1 MDRTSQFEI
10 QLSNRTGAVF
20 SGRPFFEQK
29 GSFMAKKIIRLPR
42 TKEQKQA
49 NRERNERANR
59 TILSRTLIL
68 MVLCGVIAFVPL
80 IGTLYNLMITQHD
93 YYNEKAIKNQT
104 RSTNLTAARG
114 VIYDANMNVLASS
127 STVET
132 VFIDPNEIAEQMK
145 KPENSNLLD
154 QIARGL
160 GEILDVEPS
169 FVYEQAAD
177 KQYRYK
183 VISRKISEELADEV
197 RAFVS
202 ENKITGVYLETDLKR
217 YYPNSS
223 LAAQALGFVSS
234 DNNGSEGLEA
244 YYNEELSGT
253 AGKVVTSKGNYG
265 SEMPYTYEKYYD
277 ASDGC
282 SLVTTIDAT
291 VQAYVE
297 KNLQNAIDKYDI
309 KNGAF
314 CIVMDVNTGEIKAM
328 ATLGSYDPNNYLEIY
343 DDAAA
348 ALLENERDAALSLPE
363 ASDAYKAA
371 IEQYKQDV
379 ASARMAQ
386 WRNRCVSD
394 GYEPGS
400 TFKLI
405 TLASAIDSGAV
416 TLNDSFYCGGQE
428 KFAGRE
434 QILNCWKSA
443 GHGAQSTAQALGNS
457 CNIAFGHIGLRMGGD
472 IFYDYLKAF
481 GIMEKT
487 GVDLPGEASGLF
499 YERKYLNN
507 PAQYGTS
514 YLITS
519 SFGQSFRITPMQL
532 VRSVAAIVNGGYVL
546 EPYIVSEVLDD
557 DGNMVERNEKT
568 VLRQVISQQTS
579 ETMRSLMEQVV
590 TEGTAS
596 AAKTPG
602 YRVGGKTGT
611 SEKLDEYDED
621 GNQVKDK
628 IVSFIGVA
636 PIDDPKYVVLVA
648 LDTPAYSQDSEKY
661 TLHGMYISG
670 GLMAA
675 PTVRDIFLDILPYLG
690 VEPDYD
696 SEDIRGINFTV
707 PDVISMDESEAAA
720 LLAEKTI
727 TYRIVGTGSTVTDQ
741 LPAPGSQVPGN
752 SQIILY
758 MGAEKQQTVVEVPD
772 FIGCSVADVN
782 YLAANAGLY
791 VQAKGTDRTDV
802 YVLAAYQDIEPGTE
816 VDRGTTITVE
826 FSSTGASD

>member
-1 MDRTSQFEI
+1 
-10 QLSNRTGAVF
+10 
-20 SGRPFFEQK
+20 
-29 GSFMAKKIIRLPR
+29 MARKIIRLPR

-49 NRERNERANR
+49 NREQNQRANR
-59 TILSRTLIL
+59 TILRRTLVL
-68 MVLCGVIAFVPL
+68 MVLCGIVAFVPL
-80 IGTLYNLMITQHD
+80 IGTLYHLMITEHD

-104 RSTNLTAARG
+104 RSTNLTATRG

-145 KPENSNLLD
+145 QPENSNLLD

-183 VISRKISEELADEV
+183 VIKRKISEELADEV
-197 RAFVS
+197 RAFIS
-202 ENKITGVYLETDLKR
+202 ENSIIGVYLETDLKR

-265 SEMPYTYEKYYD
+265 SEMLYTYEKYYD
-277 ASDGC
+277 ASDGS
-282 SLVTTIDAT
+282 SLITTIDST

-343 DDAAA
+343 DDTTAL
-348 ALLENERDAALSLPE
+348 LLENERAAALALPE
-363 ASDAYKAA
+363 ASAAYEAA
-371 IEQYKQDV
+371 IETYKQDV
-379 ASARMAQ
+379 AAARMAQ

-405 TLASAIDSGAV
+405 TLASALDSGAV

-428 KFAGRE
+428 KFTGRE

-443 GHGAQSTAQALGNS
+443 GHGAQTTAQALGNS

-472 IFYDYLKAF
+472 TFYDYLKSF

-499 YERKYLNN
+499 YERKYLND
-507 PAQYGTS
+507 PANYGTS

-532 VRSVAAIVNGGYVL
+532 VRAVAAIVNGGYVL
-546 EPYIVSEVLDD
+546 EPYIVSEVVDA
-557 DGNMVERNEKT
+557 DGNTVEKNEKT

-579 ETMRSLMEQVV
+579 ETMRTLMEQVV

-596 AAKTPG
+596 AARTPG
-602 YRVGGKTGT
+602 YHVGGKTGT
-611 SEKLDEYDED
+611 SEKLDEYDEN
-621 GNQVKDK
+621 GQQVKDK
-628 IVSFIGVA
+628 IVSFVGVA

-648 LDTPAYSQDSEKY
+648 LDTPAYSENSEKY
-661 TLHGMYISG
+661 TVHGMYISG

-690 VEPDYD
+690 VEPDYG
-696 SEDIRGINFTV
+696 SEDIRGVNFTV
-707 PDVISMDESEAAA
+707 PDVIGMDETEAGE

-727 TYRIVGTGSTVTDQ
+727 TYRVVGTGSVVTDQ
-741 LPAPGSQVPGN
+741 LPVAGSQVPGN

-758 MGAEKQQTVVEVPD
+758 MGAEKQATRVEVPD

-782 YLAANAGLY
+782 YLASNAGLY

-802 YVLAAYQDIEPGTE
+802 YVLAAYQDIDPGTE

>member
-1 MDRTSQFEI
+1 
-10 QLSNRTGAVF
+10 
-20 SGRPFFEQK
+20 
-29 GSFMAKKIIRLPR
+29 MARKIIRLPR

-49 NRERNERANR
+49 NREQNQRANR
-59 TILSRTLIL
+59 TILRRTLVL
-68 MVLCGVIAFVPL
+68 MVLCGIIAFVPL
-80 IGTLYNLMITQHD
+80 IGTLYHLMITEHD

-104 RSTNLTAARG
+104 RSTNLTATRG

-145 KPENSNLLD
+145 QPENSNLLD

-183 VISRKISEELADEV
+183 VIKRKISEELADEV
-197 RAFVS
+197 RAFIS
-202 ENKITGVYLETDLKR
+202 ENSITGVYLETDLKR

-265 SEMPYTYEKYYD
+265 SEMLYTYEKYYD
-277 ASDGC
+277 ASDGS
-282 SLVTTIDAT
+282 SLITTIDST

-343 DDAAA
+343 DDTTAL
-348 ALLENERDAALSLPE
+348 LLENERAAALALPE
-363 ASDAYKAA
+363 ASAAYEAA
-371 IEQYKQDV
+371 IETYKQDV
-379 ASARMAQ
+379 AAARMAQ

-405 TLASAIDSGAV
+405 TLASALDSGAV

-428 KFAGRE
+428 KFTGRE

-443 GHGAQSTAQALGNS
+443 GHGAQTTAQALGNS

-472 IFYDYLKAF
+472 TFYDYLKSF

-499 YERKYLNN
+499 YERKYLND
-507 PAQYGTS
+507 PANYGTS

-532 VRSVAAIVNGGYVL
+532 VRAVAAIVNGGYVL
-546 EPYIVSEVLDD
+546 EPYIVSEVVDA
-557 DGNMVERNEKT
+557 DGNTVEKNEKT

-579 ETMRSLMEQVV
+579 ETMRTLMEQVV

-596 AAKTPG
+596 AARTPG
-602 YRVGGKTGT
+602 YHVGGKTGT
-611 SEKLDEYDED
+611 SEKLDEYDEN
-621 GNQVKDK
+621 GQQVKDK
-628 IVSFIGVA
+628 IVSFVGVA

-648 LDTPAYSQDSEKY
+648 LDTPAYSENSEKY
-661 TLHGMYISG
+661 TVHGMYISG

-690 VEPDYD
+690 VEPDYG
-696 SEDIRGINFTV
+696 SEDIRGVNFTV
-707 PDVISMDESEAAA
+707 PDVIGMDETEAGE

-727 TYRIVGTGSTVTDQ
+727 TYRVVGTGSVVTDQ
-741 LPAPGSQVPGN
+741 LPVAGSQVPGN

-758 MGAEKQQTVVEVPD
+758 MGAEKQATRVEVPD

-782 YLAANAGLY
+782 YLASNAGLY

-802 YVLAAYQDIEPGTE
+802 YVLAAYQDIDPGTE

>member
-1 MDRTSQFEI
+1 
-10 QLSNRTGAVF
+10 
-20 SGRPFFEQK
+20 
-29 GSFMAKKIIRLPR
+29 MAKKIIRLSR

-59 TILSRTLIL
+59 TILGRTLIL
-68 MVLCGVIAFVPL
+68 MILCGVIAFVPL
-80 IGTLYNLMITQHD
+80 IGTLYHLMITEHD

-197 RAFVS
+197 RAFIS

-265 SEMPYTYEKYYD
+265 SEMLYTYEKYYD

-363 ASDAYKAA
+363 TSDAYKAA
-371 IEQYKQDV
+371 IDQYKNDV
-379 ASARMAQ
+379 AAARMAQ

-405 TLASAIDSGAV
+405 TLASALDSGAV

-428 KFAGRE
+428 KFSGRE

-472 IFYDYLKAF
+472 MFYDYLKSF

-519 SFGQSFRITPMQL
+519 SFGQSFRITPVQL
-532 VRSVAAIVNGGYVL
+532 IRSVAAIVNGGYVL
-546 EPYIVSEVLDD
+546 EP
-557 DGNMVERNEKT
+557 
-568 VLRQVISQQTS
+568 
-579 ETMRSLMEQVV
+579 
-590 TEGTAS
+590 
-596 AAKTPG
+596 
-602 YRVGGKTGT
+602 
-611 SEKLDEYDED
+611 
-621 GNQVKDK
+621 
-628 IVSFIGVA
+628 
-636 PIDDPKYVVLVA
+636 
-648 LDTPAYSQDSEKY
+648 
-661 TLHGMYISG
+661 
-670 GLMAA
+670 
-675 PTVRDIFLDILPYLG
+675 
-690 VEPDYD
+690 
-696 SEDIRGINFTV
+696 
-707 PDVISMDESEAAA
+707 
-720 LLAEKTI
+720 
-727 TYRIVGTGSTVTDQ
+727 
-741 LPAPGSQVPGN
+741 
-752 SQIILY
+752 
-758 MGAEKQQTVVEVPD
+758 
-772 FIGCSVADVN
+772 
-782 YLAANAGLY
+782 
-791 VQAKGTDRTDV
+791 
-802 YVLAAYQDIEPGTE
+802 
-816 VDRGTTITVE
+816 
-826 FSSTGASD
+826 

>member
-1 MDRTSQFEI
+1 
-10 QLSNRTGAVF
+10 
-20 SGRPFFEQK
+20 
-29 GSFMAKKIIRLPR
+29 MARKIIRLPR

-49 NRERNERANR
+49 NREQNQRANR
-59 TILSRTLIL
+59 TILRRTLVL
-68 MVLCGVIAFVPL
+68 MVLCGIVAFVPL
-80 IGTLYNLMITQHD
+80 IGTLYHLMITEHD

-104 RSTNLTAARG
+104 RSTNLTATRG

-145 KPENSNLLD
+145 QPENSNLLD

-183 VISRKISEELADEV
+183 VIKRKISEELADEV
-197 RAFVS
+197 RAFIS
-202 ENKITGVYLETDLKR
+202 ENSITGVYLETDLKR

-265 SEMPYTYEKYYD
+265 SEMLYTYEKYYD
-277 ASDGC
+277 ASDGS
-282 SLVTTIDAT
+282 SLITTIDST

-314 CIVMDVNTGEIKAM
+314 CIVMGVNTGEIKAM

-343 DDAAA
+343 DDTTAL
-348 ALLENERDAALSLPE
+348 LLENERAAALALPE
-363 ASDAYKAA
+363 ASAAYEAA
-371 IEQYKQDV
+371 IETYKQDV
-379 ASARMAQ
+379 AAARMAQ

-405 TLASAIDSGAV
+405 TLASALDSGAV

-428 KFAGRE
+428 KFTGRE

-472 IFYDYLKAF
+472 TFYDYLKSF
-481 GIMEKT
+481 GVMEKT

-499 YERKYLNN
+499 YERKYLND
-507 PAQYGTS
+507 PANYGTS

-532 VRSVAAIVNGGYVL
+532 VRAVAAIVNGGYVL
-546 EPYIVSEVLDD
+546 EPYIVSEVVDA
-557 DGNMVERNEKT
+557 DGNTVEKNEKT

-579 ETMRSLMEQVV
+579 ETMCTLMEQVV

-596 AAKTPG
+596 AARTPG

-611 SEKLDEYDED
+611 SEKLDEYDEN
-621 GNQVKDK
+621 GQQVKDK
-628 IVSFIGVA
+628 IVSFVGVA

-648 LDTPAYSQDSEKY
+648 LDTPAYSENSEKY
-661 TLHGMYISG
+661 TVHGMYISG

-690 VEPDYD
+690 VEPDYG
-696 SEDIRGINFTV
+696 SEDIRGVNFTV
-707 PDVISMDESEAAA
+707 PDVIGMDETEAGE

-727 TYRIVGTGSTVTDQ
+727 TYRVVGSGSVVTDQ
-741 LPAPGSQVPGN
+741 LPVAGSQVPGN

-758 MGAEKQQTVVEVPD
+758 MGAEKQATRVEVPD

-782 YLAANAGLY
+782 YLASNAGLY

-802 YVLAAYQDIEPGTE
+802 YVLAAYQDIDPGTE

>member
-1 MDRTSQFEI
+1 
-10 QLSNRTGAVF
+10 
-20 SGRPFFEQK
+20 
-29 GSFMAKKIIRLPR
+29 MARKIIRLPR

-49 NRERNERANR
+49 NREQNQRANR
-59 TILSRTLIL
+59 TILRRTLVL
-68 MVLCGVIAFVPL
+68 MVLCGIVAFVPL
-80 IGTLYNLMITQHD
+80 IGTLYHLMITEHD

-104 RSTNLTAARG
+104 RSTNLTATRG

-132 VFIDPNEIAEQMK
+132 VFIDPNEIAEQMRQ
-145 KPENSNLLD
+145 PENSNLLD

-183 VISRKISEELADEV
+183 VIKRKISEELADEV
-197 RAFVS
+197 RAFIS
-202 ENKITGVYLETDLKR
+202 ENSITGVYLETDLKR

-265 SEMPYTYEKYYD
+265 SEMLYTYEKYYD
-277 ASDGC
+277 ASDGS
-282 SLVTTIDAT
+282 SLITTIDST

-343 DDAAA
+343 DDTTAL
-348 ALLENERDAALSLPE
+348 LLENERAAALALPE
-363 ASDAYKAA
+363 ASAAYEAA
-371 IEQYKQDV
+371 IETYKQDV
-379 ASARMAQ
+379 AAARMAQ

-405 TLASAIDSGAV
+405 TLASALDSGAV

-428 KFAGRE
+428 KFTGRE

-443 GHGAQSTAQALGNS
+443 GHGAQTTAQALGNS

-472 IFYDYLKAF
+472 TFYDYLKSF
-481 GIMEKT
+481 GVMEKT

-499 YERKYLNN
+499 YERKYLND
-507 PAQYGTS
+507 PANYGTS

-532 VRSVAAIVNGGYVL
+532 VRAVAAIVNGGYVL
-546 EPYIVSEVLDD
+546 EPYIVSEVVDA
-557 DGNMVERNEKT
+557 DGNTVEKNEKT

-579 ETMRSLMEQVV
+579 ETMRTLMEQVV

-596 AAKTPG
+596 AARTPG

-611 SEKLDEYDED
+611 SEKLDEYDEN
-621 GNQVKDK
+621 GQQVKDK
-628 IVSFIGVA
+628 IVSFVGVA

-648 LDTPAYSQDSEKY
+648 LDTPAYSENSEKY
-661 TLHGMYISG
+661 TVHGMYISG

-690 VEPDYD
+690 VEPDYG
-696 SEDIRGINFTV
+696 SEDIRGVNFTV
-707 PDVISMDESEAAA
+707 PDVIGMDEAEAGT

-727 TYRIVGTGSTVTDQ
+727 TYRVVGSGSVVTDQ
-741 LPAPGSQVPGN
+741 LPVAGSQVPGN

-758 MGAEKQQTVVEVPD
+758 MGAEKQATRVEVPD

-782 YLAANAGLY
+782 YLASNAGLY

-802 YVLAAYQDIEPGTE
+802 YVLAAYQDIDPGTE

>member
-1 MDRTSQFEI
+1 
-10 QLSNRTGAVF
+10 
-20 SGRPFFEQK
+20 
-29 GSFMAKKIIRLPR
+29 MARKIIRLPR

-49 NRERNERANR
+49 NREQNQRANR
-59 TILSRTLIL
+59 TILRRTLVL
-68 MVLCGVIAFVPL
+68 MVLCGIVAFVPL
-80 IGTLYNLMITQHD
+80 IGTLYHLMITEHD

-104 RSTNLTAARG
+104 RSTNLTATRG

-145 KPENSNLLD
+145 QPENSNLLD

-183 VISRKISEELADEV
+183 VIKRKISEELADEV
-197 RAFVS
+197 RAFIS
-202 ENKITGVYLETDLKR
+202 ENSITGVYLETDLKR

-265 SEMPYTYEKYYD
+265 SEMLYTYEKYYD
-277 ASDGC
+277 ASDGS
-282 SLVTTIDAT
+282 SLITTIDST

-309 KNGAF
+309 NNGAF

-343 DDAAA
+343 DDTTAL
-348 ALLENERDAALSLPE
+348 LLENERAAALALPE
-363 ASDAYKAA
+363 ASAAYEAA
-371 IEQYKQDV
+371 IETYKQDV
-379 ASARMAQ
+379 AAARMAQ

-405 TLASAIDSGAV
+405 TLASALDSGAV

-428 KFAGRE
+428 KFTGRE

-443 GHGAQSTAQALGNS
+443 GHGAQTTAQALGNS

-472 IFYDYLKAF
+472 TFYDYLKSF
-481 GIMEKT
+481 GVMEKT

-499 YERKYLNN
+499 YERKYLND
-507 PAQYGTS
+507 PANYGTS

-532 VRSVAAIVNGGYVL
+532 VRAVAAIVNGGYVL
-546 EPYIVSEVLDD
+546 EPYIVSEVVDA
-557 DGNMVERNEKT
+557 DGNTVEKNEKT

-579 ETMRSLMEQVV
+579 ETMRTLMEQVV

-596 AAKTPG
+596 AAQTPG

-611 SEKLDEYDED
+611 SEKLDEYDEN
-621 GNQVKDK
+621 GQQVKDK
-628 IVSFIGVA
+628 IVSFVGVA

-648 LDTPAYSQDSEKY
+648 LDTPAYSENSEKY
-661 TLHGMYISG
+661 TVHGMYISG

-690 VEPDYD
+690 VEPDYG
-696 SEDIRGINFTV
+696 SEDIRGVNFTV
-707 PDVISMDESEAAA
+707 PDVIGMDETEAGE

-727 TYRIVGTGSTVTDQ
+727 TYRVVGTGSVVTDQ
-741 LPAPGSQVPGN
+741 LPVAGSQVPGN

-758 MGAEKQQTVVEVPD
+758 MGAEKQATRVEVPD

-782 YLAANAGLY
+782 YLASNAGLY

-802 YVLAAYQDIEPGTE
+802 YVLAAYQDIDPGTE

>member
-1 MDRTSQFEI
+1 
-10 QLSNRTGAVF
+10 
-20 SGRPFFEQK
+20 
-29 GSFMAKKIIRLPR
+29 MARKIIRLPR

-49 NRERNERANR
+49 NREQNQRANR
-59 TILSRTLIL
+59 TILRRTLVL

-80 IGTLYNLMITQHD
+80 IGTLYHLMITEHD

-104 RSTNLTAARG
+104 RSTNLTATRG

-145 KPENSNLLD
+145 QPENSNLLD

-183 VISRKISEELADEV
+183 VIKRKISEELADEV
-197 RAFVS
+197 RAFIS
-202 ENKITGVYLETDLKR
+202 ENSITGVYLETDLKR

-265 SEMPYTYEKYYD
+265 SEMLYTYEKYYD
-277 ASDGC
+277 ASDGS
-282 SLVTTIDAT
+282 SLITTIDST

-343 DDAAA
+343 DDTTAL
-348 ALLENERDAALSLPE
+348 LLENERAAALVLPE
-363 ASDAYKAA
+363 ASAAYEAA
-371 IEQYKQDV
+371 IETYKQDV
-379 ASARMAQ
+379 AAARMAQ

-405 TLASAIDSGAV
+405 TLASALDSGAV

-428 KFAGRE
+428 KFTGRE

-443 GHGAQSTAQALGNS
+443 GHGAQTTAQALGNS

-472 IFYDYLKAF
+472 TFYDYLKSF
-481 GIMEKT
+481 GVMEKT

-499 YERKYLNN
+499 YERKYLND
-507 PAQYGTS
+507 PANYGTS

-532 VRSVAAIVNGGYVL
+532 VRAVAAIVNGGYVL
-546 EPYIVSEVLDD
+546 EPYIVSEVVDA
-557 DGNMVERNEKT
+557 DGNTVEKNEKT
-568 VLRQVISQQTS
+568 ILRQVISQQTS
-579 ETMRSLMEQVV
+579 ETMRTLMEQVV

-596 AAKTPG
+596 AARTPG

-611 SEKLDEYDED
+611 SEKLDEYDEN
-621 GNQVKDK
+621 GQQVKDK
-628 IVSFIGVA
+628 IVSFVGVA

-648 LDTPAYSQDSEKY
+648 LDTPAYSENSEKY
-661 TLHGMYISG
+661 TVHGMYISG

-690 VEPDYD
+690 VEPDYG
-696 SEDIRGINFTV
+696 SEDIRGVNFTV
-707 PDVISMDESEAAA
+707 PDVIGMDETEAGE

-727 TYRIVGTGSTVTDQ
+727 TYRVVGTGSVVTDQ
-741 LPAPGSQVPGN
+741 LPVAGSQVPGN

-758 MGAEKQQTVVEVPD
+758 MGAEKQATRVEVPD

-782 YLAANAGLY
+782 YLASNAGLY

-802 YVLAAYQDIEPGTE
+802 YVLAAYQDIDPGTE

>member
-1 MDRTSQFEI
+1 
-10 QLSNRTGAVF
+10 
-20 SGRPFFEQK
+20 
-29 GSFMAKKIIRLPR
+29 MARKIIRLPR

-49 NRERNERANR
+49 NREQNQRANR
-59 TILSRTLIL
+59 TILRRTLVL
-68 MVLCGVIAFVPL
+68 MVLCGIVAFVPL
-80 IGTLYNLMITQHD
+80 IGTLYHLMITEHD

-104 RSTNLTAARG
+104 RSTNLTATRG

-145 KPENSNLLD
+145 QPENSNLLD

-160 GEILDVEPS
+160 SEILDVEPS

-183 VISRKISEELADEV
+183 VIKRKISEELADEV
-197 RAFVS
+197 RAFIS
-202 ENKITGVYLETDLKR
+202 ENSITGVYLETDLKR

-265 SEMPYTYEKYYD
+265 SEMLYTYEKYYD
-277 ASDGC
+277 ASDGS
-282 SLVTTIDAT
+282 SLITTIDST

-343 DDAAA
+343 DDTTAL
-348 ALLENERDAALSLPE
+348 LLENERAAALALPE
-363 ASDAYKAA
+363 ASAAYEAA
-371 IEQYKQDV
+371 IETYKQDV
-379 ASARMAQ
+379 AAARMAQ

-405 TLASAIDSGAV
+405 TLASALDSGAV

-428 KFAGRE
+428 KFTGRE

-443 GHGAQSTAQALGNS
+443 GHGAQTTAQALGNS

-472 IFYDYLKAF
+472 TFYDYLKSF
-481 GIMEKT
+481 GVMEKT

-499 YERKYLNN
+499 YERKYLND
-507 PAQYGTS
+507 PANYGTS

-532 VRSVAAIVNGGYVL
+532 VRAVAAIVNGGYVL
-546 EPYIVSEVLDD
+546 EPYIVSEVVDA
-557 DGNMVERNEKT
+557 DGNTVEKNEKT

-579 ETMRSLMEQVV
+579 ETMRTLMEQVV

-596 AAKTPG
+596 AARTPG

-611 SEKLDEYDED
+611 SEKLDEYDEN
-621 GNQVKDK
+621 GQQVKDK
-628 IVSFIGVA
+628 IVSFVGVA

-648 LDTPAYSQDSEKY
+648 LDTPAYSENSEKY
-661 TLHGMYISG
+661 TVHGMYISG

-690 VEPDYD
+690 VEPDYG
-696 SEDIRGINFTV
+696 SEDIRGVNFTV
-707 PDVISMDESEAAA
+707 PDVIGMDETEAGE

-727 TYRIVGTGSTVTDQ
+727 TYRVVGSGSVVTDQ
-741 LPAPGSQVPGN
+741 LPVAGSQVPGN

-758 MGAEKQQTVVEVPD
+758 MGAEKQATRVEVPD

-782 YLAANAGLY
+782 YLASNAGLY

-802 YVLAAYQDIEPGTE
+802 YVLAAYQDIDPGTE

>member
-1 MDRTSQFEI
+1 
-10 QLSNRTGAVF
+10 
-20 SGRPFFEQK
+20 
-29 GSFMAKKIIRLPR
+29 MARKIIRLPR

-49 NRERNERANR
+49 NREQNQRANR
-59 TILSRTLIL
+59 TILRRTLVL

-80 IGTLYNLMITQHD
+80 IGTLYHLMITEHD

-104 RSTNLTAARG
+104 RSTNLTATRG

-145 KPENSNLLD
+145 QPENSNLLD

-183 VISRKISEELADEV
+183 VIKRKISEELADEV
-197 RAFVS
+197 RAFIS
-202 ENKITGVYLETDLKR
+202 ENSITGVYLETDLKR

-265 SEMPYTYEKYYD
+265 SEMLYTYEKYYD
-277 ASDGC
+277 ASDGS
-282 SLVTTIDAT
+282 SLITTIDST

-343 DDAAA
+343 DDTTAL
-348 ALLENERDAALSLPE
+348 LLENERAAALALPE
-363 ASDAYKAA
+363 ASAAYEAA
-371 IEQYKQDV
+371 IETYKQDV
-379 ASARMAQ
+379 AAARMAQ

-405 TLASAIDSGAV
+405 TLASALDSGAV

-428 KFAGRE
+428 KFTGRE

-443 GHGAQSTAQALGNS
+443 GHGAQTTAQALGNS

-472 IFYDYLKAF
+472 TFYDYLKSF
-481 GIMEKT
+481 GVMEKT

-499 YERKYLNN
+499 YERKYLND
-507 PAQYGTS
+507 PANYGTS

-532 VRSVAAIVNGGYVL
+532 VRAVAAIVNGGYVL
-546 EPYIVSEVLDD
+546 EPYIVSEVVDA
-557 DGNMVERNEKT
+557 DGNTVEKNEKT

-579 ETMRSLMEQVV
+579 ETMRTLMEQVV

-596 AAKTPG
+596 AARTPG

-611 SEKLDEYDED
+611 SEKLDEYDEN
-621 GNQVKDK
+621 GQQVKDK
-628 IVSFIGVA
+628 IVSFVGVA

-648 LDTPAYSQDSEKY
+648 LDTPAYSENSEKY
-661 TLHGMYISG
+661 TVHGMYISG

-690 VEPDYD
+690 VEPDYG
-696 SEDIRGINFTV
+696 SEDIRGVNFTV
-707 PDVISMDESEAAA
+707 PDVIGMDETEAGE

-727 TYRIVGTGSTVTDQ
+727 TYRVVGSGSVVTDQ
-741 LPAPGSQVPGN
+741 LPVAGSQVPGN

-758 MGAEKQQTVVEVPD
+758 MGAEKQATRVEVPD

-782 YLAANAGLY
+782 YLASNAGLY

-802 YVLAAYQDIEPGTE
+802 YVLAAYQDIDPGTE

>member
-1 MDRTSQFEI
+1 
-10 QLSNRTGAVF
+10 
-20 SGRPFFEQK
+20 
-29 GSFMAKKIIRLPR
+29 MARKIIRLPR

-49 NRERNERANR
+49 NREQNQRANR
-59 TILSRTLIL
+59 TILRRTLVL
-68 MVLCGVIAFVPL
+68 MVLCGIVAFVPL
-80 IGTLYNLMITQHD
+80 IGTLYHLMITEHD

-104 RSTNLTAARG
+104 RSTNLTATRG

-145 KPENSNLLD
+145 QPENSNLLD

-183 VISRKISEELADEV
+183 VIKRKISEELADEV
-197 RAFVS
+197 RAVIS
-202 ENKITGVYLETDLKR
+202 ENSITGVYLETDLKR

-265 SEMPYTYEKYYD
+265 SEMLYTYEKYYD
-277 ASDGC
+277 ASDGS
-282 SLVTTIDAT
+282 SLITTIDST

-343 DDAAA
+343 DDTTAL
-348 ALLENERDAALSLPE
+348 LLENERAAALALPE
-363 ASDAYKAA
+363 ASAAYEAA
-371 IEQYKQDV
+371 IETYKQDV
-379 ASARMAQ
+379 AAARMAQ

-405 TLASAIDSGAV
+405 TLASALDSGTV

-428 KFAGRE
+428 KFTGRE

-443 GHGAQSTAQALGNS
+443 GHGAQTTAQALGNS

-472 IFYDYLKAF
+472 TFYDYLKSF
-481 GIMEKT
+481 GVMEKT

-499 YERKYLNN
+499 YERKYLND
-507 PAQYGTS
+507 PANYGTS

-532 VRSVAAIVNGGYVL
+532 VRAVAAIVNGGYVL
-546 EPYIVSEVLDD
+546 EPYIVSEVVDA
-557 DGNMVERNEKT
+557 DGNTVEKNEKT

-579 ETMRSLMEQVV
+579 ETMRTLMEQVV

-596 AAKTPG
+596 AARTPG

-611 SEKLDEYDED
+611 SEKLDEYDEN
-621 GNQVKDK
+621 GQQVKDK
-628 IVSFIGVA
+628 IVSFVGVA

-648 LDTPAYSQDSEKY
+648 LDTPAYSENSEKY
-661 TLHGMYISG
+661 TVHGMYISG

-690 VEPDYD
+690 VEPDYG
-696 SEDIRGINFTV
+696 SEDIRGVNFTV
-707 PDVISMDESEAAA
+707 PDVIGMDESEAAA

-727 TYRIVGTGSTVTDQ
+727 TYRVVGSGSVVTDQ
-741 LPAPGSQVPGN
+741 LPVAGSQVPGN

-758 MGAEKQQTVVEVPD
+758 MGAEKQATRVEVPD

-782 YLAANAGLY
+782 YLASNAGLY

-802 YVLAAYQDIEPGTE
+802 YVLAAYQDIDPGTE

>member
-1 MDRTSQFEI
+1 
-10 QLSNRTGAVF
+10 
-20 SGRPFFEQK
+20 
-29 GSFMAKKIIRLPR
+29 MARKIIRLPR

-49 NRERNERANR
+49 NREQNQRANR
-59 TILSRTLIL
+59 TILRRTLVL
-68 MVLCGVIAFVPL
+68 MVLCGIVAFVPL
-80 IGTLYNLMITQHD
+80 IGTLYHLMITEHD

-104 RSTNLTAARG
+104 RSTNLTATRG

-145 KPENSNLLD
+145 QPENSNLLD

-183 VISRKISEELADEV
+183 VIQRKISEQLADEV
-197 RAFVS
+197 RAFIS
-202 ENKITGVYLETDLKR
+202 ENSITGVYLETDLKR

-265 SEMPYTYEKYYD
+265 SEMLYTYEKYYD
-277 ASDGC
+277 ASDGS
-282 SLVTTIDAT
+282 SLITTIDST

-343 DDAAA
+343 DDTTAL
-348 ALLENERDAALSLPE
+348 LLENERAAALALPE
-363 ASDAYKAA
+363 ASAAYEAA
-371 IEQYKQDV
+371 IETYKQDV
-379 ASARMAQ
+379 AAARMAQ

-405 TLASAIDSGAV
+405 TLASALDSGAV

-428 KFAGRE
+428 KFTGRE

-443 GHGAQSTAQALGNS
+443 GHGAQTTAQALGNS

-472 IFYDYLKAF
+472 TFYDYLKSF
-481 GIMEKT
+481 GVMEKT

-499 YERKYLNN
+499 YERKYLND
-507 PAQYGTS
+507 PANYGTS

-532 VRSVAAIVNGGYVL
+532 VRAVAAIVNGGYVL
-546 EPYIVSEVLDD
+546 EPYIVSEVVDA
-557 DGNMVERNEKT
+557 DGNTVEKNEKT

-579 ETMRSLMEQVV
+579 ETMRTLMEQVV

-596 AAKTPG
+596 AAQTPG

-611 SEKLDEYDED
+611 SEKLDEYDEN
-621 GNQVKDK
+621 GQQVKDK
-628 IVSFIGVA
+628 IVSFVGVA

-648 LDTPAYSQDSEKY
+648 LDTPAYSENSEKY
-661 TLHGMYISG
+661 TVHGMYISG

-690 VEPDYD
+690 VEPDYG
-696 SEDIRGINFTV
+696 SEDIRGVNFTV
-707 PDVISMDESEAAA
+707 PDVIGMDETEAGE

-727 TYRIVGTGSTVTDQ
+727 TYRVVGTGSVVTDQ
-741 LPAPGSQVPGN
+741 LPVAGSQVPGN

-758 MGAEKQQTVVEVPD
+758 MGAEKQATRVEVPD

-782 YLAANAGLY
+782 YLASNAGLY

-802 YVLAAYQDIEPGTE
+802 YVLAAYQDIDPGTE

>member
-1 MDRTSQFEI
+1 
-10 QLSNRTGAVF
+10 
-20 SGRPFFEQK
+20 
-29 GSFMAKKIIRLPR
+29 MARKIIRLPR

-49 NRERNERANR
+49 NREQNQRANR
-59 TILSRTLIL
+59 TILRRTLVL
-68 MVLCGVIAFVPL
+68 MVLCGIVAFVPL
-80 IGTLYNLMITQHD
+80 IGTLYHLMITEHD

-104 RSTNLTAARG
+104 RSTNLTATRG

-145 KPENSNLLD
+145 QPENSNLLD

-183 VISRKISEELADEV
+183 VIKRKISEELADEV
-197 RAFVS
+197 RAFIS
-202 ENKITGVYLETDLKR
+202 ENSITGVYLETDLKR

-265 SEMPYTYEKYYD
+265 SEMLYTYEKYYD
-277 ASDGC
+277 ASDGS
-282 SLVTTIDAT
+282 SLITTIDST

-343 DDAAA
+343 DDTTAL
-348 ALLENERDAALSLPE
+348 LLENERAAALALPE
-363 ASDAYKAA
+363 ASAAYEAA
-371 IEQYKQDV
+371 IETYKQDV
-379 ASARMAQ
+379 AAARMAQ

-405 TLASAIDSGAV
+405 TLASALDSGAV

-428 KFAGRE
+428 KFTGRE

-443 GHGAQSTAQALGNS
+443 GHGAQTTAQALGNS

-472 IFYDYLKAF
+472 TFYDYLKSF
-481 GIMEKT
+481 GVMEKT

-499 YERKYLNN
+499 YERKYLND
-507 PAQYGTS
+507 PANYGTS

-532 VRSVAAIVNGGYVL
+532 VRAVAAIVNGGYVL
-546 EPYIVSEVLDD
+546 EPYIVSEVVDA
-557 DGNMVERNEKT
+557 DGNTVEKNEKT
-568 VLRQVISQQTS
+568 VLRQAISQQTS
-579 ETMRSLMEQVV
+579 ETMRTLMEQVV

-596 AAKTPG
+596 AARTPG

-611 SEKLDEYDED
+611 SEKLDEYDEN
-621 GNQVKDK
+621 GQQVKDK
-628 IVSFIGVA
+628 IVSFVGVA

-648 LDTPAYSQDSEKY
+648 LDTPAYSENSEKY
-661 TLHGMYISG
+661 TVHGMYISG

-690 VEPDYD
+690 VEPDYG
-696 SEDIRGINFTV
+696 SEDIRGVNFTV
-707 PDVISMDESEAAA
+707 PDVIGMDETEAGE

-727 TYRIVGTGSTVTDQ
+727 TYRVVGSGSVVTDQ
-741 LPAPGSQVPGN
+741 LPVAGSQVPGN

-758 MGAEKQQTVVEVPD
+758 MGAEKQATRVEVPD

-782 YLAANAGLY
+782 YLASNAGLY

-802 YVLAAYQDIEPGTE
+802 YVLAAYQDIDPGTE

>member
-1 MDRTSQFEI
+1 
-10 QLSNRTGAVF
+10 
-20 SGRPFFEQK
+20 
-29 GSFMAKKIIRLPR
+29 MARKIIRLPR

-49 NRERNERANR
+49 NREQNQRANR
-59 TILSRTLIL
+59 TILRRTLVL
-68 MVLCGVIAFVPL
+68 MVLCGIVAFVPL
-80 IGTLYNLMITQHD
+80 IGTLYHLMITEHD

-104 RSTNLTAARG
+104 RSTNLTATRG

-145 KPENSNLLD
+145 QPENSNLLD

-183 VISRKISEELADEV
+183 VIKRKISEELADEV
-197 RAFVS
+197 RAFIS
-202 ENKITGVYLETDLKR
+202 ENSITGVYLETDLKR

-265 SEMPYTYEKYYD
+265 SEMLYTYEKYYD
-277 ASDGC
+277 ASDGS
-282 SLVTTIDAT
+282 SLITTIDST

-343 DDAAA
+343 DDTTAL
-348 ALLENERDAALSLPE
+348 LLENERAAALALPE
-363 ASDAYKAA
+363 ASAAYEAA
-371 IEQYKQDV
+371 IETYKQDV
-379 ASARMAQ
+379 AAARMAQ

-405 TLASAIDSGAV
+405 TLASALDSGAV

-428 KFAGRE
+428 KFTGRE

-443 GHGAQSTAQALGNS
+443 GHGAQTTAQALGNS

-472 IFYDYLKAF
+472 TFYDYLKSF
-481 GIMEKT
+481 GVMEKT

-499 YERKYLNN
+499 YERKYLND
-507 PAQYGTS
+507 PANYGTS

-532 VRSVAAIVNGGYVL
+532 VRAVAAIVNGGYVL
-546 EPYIVSEVLDD
+546 EPYIVSEVVDA
-557 DGNMVERNEKT
+557 DGNTVEKNEKT

-579 ETMRSLMEQVV
+579 ETMRTLMEQVV

-596 AAKTPG
+596 AARTPG

-611 SEKLDEYDED
+611 SEKLDEYDEN
-621 GNQVKDK
+621 GQQVKDK
-628 IVSFIGVA
+628 IVSFVGVA

-648 LDTPAYSQDSEKY
+648 LDTPAYSENSEKY
-661 TLHGMYISG
+661 TVHGMYISG

-690 VEPDYD
+690 VEPDYG
-696 SEDIRGINFTV
+696 SEDIRGVNFTV
-707 PDVISMDESEAAA
+707 PDVIGMDETEAGE

-727 TYRIVGTGSTVTDQ
+727 TYRVVGTGSVVTDQ
-741 LPAPGSQVPGN
+741 LPVAGSQVPGN

-758 MGAEKQQTVVEVPD
+758 MGAEKQAPRVEVPD

-782 YLAANAGLY
+782 YLASNAGLY

-802 YVLAAYQDIEPGTE
+802 YVLAAYQDIDPGTE

>member
-1 MDRTSQFEI
+1 
-10 QLSNRTGAVF
+10 
-20 SGRPFFEQK
+20 
-29 GSFMAKKIIRLPR
+29 MARKIIRLPR

-49 NRERNERANR
+49 NREQNQRANR
-59 TILSRTLIL
+59 TILRRTLVL
-68 MVLCGVIAFVPL
+68 MVLCGIVAFVPL
-80 IGTLYNLMITQHD
+80 IGTLYHLMITEHD

-104 RSTNLTAARG
+104 RSTNLTATRG

-145 KPENSNLLD
+145 QPENSNLLD

-183 VISRKISEELADEV
+183 VIKRKISEELADEV
-197 RAFVS
+197 RAFIS
-202 ENKITGVYLETDLKR
+202 ENSITGVYLETDLKR

-265 SEMPYTYEKYYD
+265 SEMLYTYEKYYD
-277 ASDGC
+277 ASDGS
-282 SLVTTIDAT
+282 SLITTIDST

-343 DDAAA
+343 DDTTAL
-348 ALLENERDAALSLPE
+348 LLENERAAALALPE
-363 ASDAYKAA
+363 ASAAYEAA
-371 IEQYKQDV
+371 IETYKQDV
-379 ASARMAQ
+379 AAARMAQ

-405 TLASAIDSGAV
+405 TLASALDSGAV

-428 KFAGRE
+428 KFTGRE

-443 GHGAQSTAQALGNS
+443 GHGAQTTAQALGNS

-472 IFYDYLKAF
+472 TFYDYLKSF
-481 GIMEKT
+481 GVMEKT

-499 YERKYLNN
+499 YERKYLND
-507 PAQYGTS
+507 PANYGTS

-532 VRSVAAIVNGGYVL
+532 VRAVAAIVNGGYVL
-546 EPYIVSEVLDD
+546 EPYIVSEVVDA
-557 DGNMVERNEKT
+557 DGNTVEKNEKT

-579 ETMRSLMEQVV
+579 ETMRTLMEQVV

-596 AAKTPG
+596 AARTPG

-611 SEKLDEYDED
+611 SEKLDEYDEN
-621 GNQVKDK
+621 GQQVKDK
-628 IVSFIGVA
+628 IVSFVGVA

-648 LDTPAYSQDSEKY
+648 LDTPAYSENSEKY
-661 TLHGMYISG
+661 TVHGMYISG

-690 VEPDYD
+690 VEPDYG
-696 SEDIRGINFTV
+696 SEDIRGVNFTV
-707 PDVISMDESEAAA
+707 PDIIGMDESEAGA

-727 TYRIVGTGSTVTDQ
+727 TYRVVGTGSVVTDQ
-741 LPAPGSQVPGN
+741 LPVAGSQVPGN

-758 MGAEKQQTVVEVPD
+758 MGAEKQATRVEVPD

-782 YLAANAGLY
+782 YLASNAGLY

-802 YVLAAYQDIEPGTE
+802 YVLAAYQDIDPGTE

>member
-1 MDRTSQFEI
+1 
-10 QLSNRTGAVF
+10 
-20 SGRPFFEQK
+20 
-29 GSFMAKKIIRLPR
+29 MARKIIRLPR

-49 NRERNERANR
+49 NREQNQRANR
-59 TILSRTLIL
+59 TILRRTLVL
-68 MVLCGVIAFVPL
+68 MVLCGIVAFVPL
-80 IGTLYNLMITQHD
+80 IGTLYHLMITEHD

-104 RSTNLTAARG
+104 RSTNLTATRG

-132 VFIDPNEIAEQMK
+132 VFIDPNEITEQMK
-145 KPENSNLLD
+145 QPENSNLLD

-183 VISRKISEELADEV
+183 VIKRKISEELADEV
-197 RAFVS
+197 RAFIS
-202 ENKITGVYLETDLKR
+202 ENSITGVYLETDLKR

-265 SEMPYTYEKYYD
+265 SEMLYTYEKYYD
-277 ASDGC
+277 ASDGS
-282 SLVTTIDAT
+282 SLITTIDST

-343 DDAAA
+343 DDTTAL
-348 ALLENERDAALSLPE
+348 LLENERAAALALPE
-363 ASDAYKAA
+363 ASAAYEAA
-371 IEQYKQDV
+371 IETYKQDV
-379 ASARMAQ
+379 AAARMAQ

-405 TLASAIDSGAV
+405 TLASALDSGAV

-428 KFAGRE
+428 KFTGRE

-472 IFYDYLKAF
+472 TFYDYLKSF
-481 GIMEKT
+481 GVMEKT

-499 YERKYLNN
+499 YERKYLND
-507 PAQYGTS
+507 PANYGTS

-532 VRSVAAIVNGGYVL
+532 VRAVAAIVNGGYVL
-546 EPYIVSEVLDD
+546 EPYIVSEVVDA
-557 DGNMVERNEKT
+557 DGNTVEKNEKT

-579 ETMRSLMEQVV
+579 ETMRTLMEQVV

-596 AAKTPG
+596 AARTPG
-602 YRVGGKTGT
+602 YHVGGKTGT
-611 SEKLDEYDED
+611 SEKLDEYDEN
-621 GNQVKDK
+621 GQQVKDK
-628 IVSFIGVA
+628 IVSFVGVA

-648 LDTPAYSQDSEKY
+648 LDTPAYSENSEKY
-661 TLHGMYISG
+661 TVHGMYISG

-690 VEPDYD
+690 VEPDYG
-696 SEDIRGINFTV
+696 SEDIRGVNFTV
-707 PDVISMDESEAAA
+707 PDVIGMDETEAGE

-727 TYRIVGTGSTVTDQ
+727 TYRVVGTGSVVTDQ
-741 LPAPGSQVPGN
+741 LPVAGSQVPGN

-758 MGAEKQQTVVEVPD
+758 MGAEKQATRVEVPD

-782 YLAANAGLY
+782 YLASNAGLY

-802 YVLAAYQDIEPGTE
+802 YVLAAYQDIDPGTE

>member
-1 MDRTSQFEI
+1 
-10 QLSNRTGAVF
+10 
-20 SGRPFFEQK
+20 
-29 GSFMAKKIIRLPR
+29 MARKIIRLPR

-49 NRERNERANR
+49 NREQNQRANR
-59 TILSRTLIL
+59 TILRRTLVL
-68 MVLCGVIAFVPL
+68 MVLCGIVAFVPL
-80 IGTLYNLMITQHD
+80 IGTLYHLMITEHD

-104 RSTNLTAARG
+104 RSTNLTATRG

-145 KPENSNLLD
+145 QPENSNLLD

-183 VISRKISEELADEV
+183 VIKRKISEELADEV
-197 RAFVS
+197 RAFIS
-202 ENKITGVYLETDLKR
+202 ENSITGVYLETDLKR

-265 SEMPYTYEKYYD
+265 SEMLYTYEKYYD
-277 ASDGC
+277 ASDGS
-282 SLVTTIDAT
+282 SLITTIDST

-343 DDAAA
+343 DDTTAL
-348 ALLENERDAALSLPE
+348 LLENERAAALALPE
-363 ASDAYKAA
+363 ASAAYEAA
-371 IEQYKQDV
+371 IETYKQDV
-379 ASARMAQ
+379 AAARMAQ

-405 TLASAIDSGAV
+405 TLASALDSGAV

-428 KFAGRE
+428 KFTGRE

-443 GHGAQSTAQALGNS
+443 GHGAQTTAQALGNS

-472 IFYDYLKAF
+472 TFYDYLKSF
-481 GIMEKT
+481 GVMEKT

-499 YERKYLNN
+499 YERKYLND
-507 PAQYGTS
+507 PANYGTS

-532 VRSVAAIVNGGYVL
+532 VRAVAAIVNGGYVL
-546 EPYIVSEVLDD
+546 EPYIVSEVVDA
-557 DGNMVERNEKT
+557 DGNTVEKNEKT

-579 ETMRSLMEQVV
+579 ETMRTLMEQVV

-596 AAKTPG
+596 AARTPG

-611 SEKLDEYDED
+611 SEKLDEYDEN
-621 GNQVKDK
+621 GQQVKDK
-628 IVSFIGVA
+628 IVSFVGVA

-648 LDTPAYSQDSEKY
+648 LDTPAYSENSEKY
-661 TLHGMYISG
+661 TVHGMYISG

-690 VEPDYD
+690 VEPDYG
-696 SEDIRGINFTV
+696 SEDIRGVNFTV
-707 PDVISMDESEAAA
+707 PDVIGMDETEAGE
-720 LLAEKTI
+720 LLAEKKI
-727 TYRIVGTGSTVTDQ
+727 TYRVVGTGSVVTDQ
-741 LPAPGSQVPGN
+741 LPVAGSQVPGN

-758 MGAEKQQTVVEVPD
+758 MGAEKQATRVEVPD

-782 YLAANAGLY
+782 YLASNAGLY

-802 YVLAAYQDIEPGTE
+802 YVLAAYQDIDPGTE

>member
-1 MDRTSQFEI
+1 
-10 QLSNRTGAVF
+10 
-20 SGRPFFEQK
+20 
-29 GSFMAKKIIRLPR
+29 MARKIIRLPR

-49 NRERNERANR
+49 NREQNQRANR
-59 TILSRTLIL
+59 TILRRTLVL
-68 MVLCGVIAFVPL
+68 MVLCGIVAFVPL
-80 IGTLYNLMITQHD
+80 IGTLYHLMITEHD

-104 RSTNLTAARG
+104 RSTNLTATRG

-145 KPENSNLLD
+145 QPENSNLLD

-183 VISRKISEELADEV
+183 VIKRKISEELADEV
-197 RAFVS
+197 RAFIS
-202 ENKITGVYLETDLKR
+202 ENSITGVYLETDLKR

-265 SEMPYTYEKYYD
+265 SEMLYTYEKYYD
-277 ASDGC
+277 ASDGS
-282 SLVTTIDAT
+282 SLITTIDST

-343 DDAAA
+343 DDTTAL
-348 ALLENERDAALSLPE
+348 LLENERAAALALPE
-363 ASDAYKAA
+363 ASAAYEAA
-371 IEQYKQDV
+371 IETYKQDV
-379 ASARMAQ
+379 AAARMAQ

-405 TLASAIDSGAV
+405 TLASALDSGAV

-428 KFAGRE
+428 KFTGRE

-443 GHGAQSTAQALGNS
+443 GHGAQTTAQALGNS

-472 IFYDYLKAF
+472 TFYDYLKSF

-499 YERKYLNN
+499 YERKYLND
-507 PAQYGTS
+507 PANYGTS

-532 VRSVAAIVNGGYVL
+532 VRAVAAIVNGGYVL
-546 EPYIVSEVLDD
+546 EPYIVSEVVDA
-557 DGNMVERNEKT
+557 DGNTVEKNEKT

-579 ETMRSLMEQVV
+579 ETMRTLMEQVV

-596 AAKTPG
+596 AAQTPG

-611 SEKLDEYDED
+611 SEKLDEYDEN
-621 GNQVKDK
+621 GQQVKDK
-628 IVSFIGVA
+628 IVSFVGVA

-648 LDTPAYSQDSEKY
+648 LDTPAYSENSEKY
-661 TLHGMYISG
+661 TVHGMYISG

-690 VEPDYD
+690 VEPDYG
-696 SEDIRGINFTV
+696 SEDIRGVNFTV
-707 PDVISMDESEAAA
+707 PDVIGMDETEAGE

-727 TYRIVGTGSTVTDQ
+727 TYRVVGTGSVVTDQ
-741 LPAPGSQVPGN
+741 LPVAGSQVPGN

-758 MGAEKQQTVVEVPD
+758 MGAEKQATRVEVPD

-782 YLAANAGLY
+782 YLASNAGLY

-802 YVLAAYQDIEPGTE
+802 YVLAAYQDIDPGTE

>member
-1 MDRTSQFEI
+1 
-10 QLSNRTGAVF
+10 
-20 SGRPFFEQK
+20 
-29 GSFMAKKIIRLPR
+29 MAKKIIRLPR
-42 TKEQKQA
+42 TKEQQQA

-68 MVLCGVIAFVPL
+68 MILCGVIAFIPL

-197 RAFVS
+197 RAFIS

-244 YYNEELSGT
+244 YYNDELSGT

-265 SEMPYTYEKYYD
+265 SEMLYTYEKYYD
-277 ASDGC
+277 ASDGS
-282 SLVTTIDAT
+282 SLITTIDST

-343 DDAAA
+343 DDTTAL
-348 ALLENERDAALSLPE
+348 LLENERAAALALPE
-363 ASDAYKAA
+363 ASAAYEAA
-371 IEQYKQDV
+371 IETYKQDV
-379 ASARMAQ
+379 AAARMAQ

-405 TLASAIDSGAV
+405 TLASALDSGAV

-428 KFAGRE
+428 KFSGRE

-472 IFYDYLKAF
+472 TFYDYLKAF

-532 VRSVAAIVNGGYVL
+532 VRAVSAIVNGGYVL
-546 EPYIVSEVLDD
+546 EPYIVSEVLDA
-557 DGNMVERNEKT
+557 DGNTVERNEKT

-636 PIDDPKYVVLVA
+636 PIDDPKYAVLVA
-648 LDTPAYSQDSEKY
+648 LDTPAYSQNSEKY
-661 TLHGMYISG
+661 TVHGMYISG

-696 SEDIRGINFTV
+696 SEDIRGVNFTV
-707 PDVISMDESEAAA
+707 PDIIGMDESEAGA

-727 TYRIVGTGSTVTDQ
+727 TYRVVGTGSTVTDQ
-741 LPAPGSQVPGN
+741 LPAPGSHVPGN

-758 MGAEKQQTVVEVPD
+758 MGAEKQLTTVEVPD

>member
-1 MDRTSQFEI
+1 
-10 QLSNRTGAVF
+10 
-20 SGRPFFEQK
+20 
-29 GSFMAKKIIRLPR
+29 MARKIIRLPR

-49 NRERNERANR
+49 NREQNQRANR
-59 TILSRTLIL
+59 TILRRTLVL

-80 IGTLYNLMITQHD
+80 IGTLYHLMITEHD

-104 RSTNLTAARG
+104 RSTNLTATRG

-145 KPENSNLLD
+145 QPENSNLLD

-183 VISRKISEELADEV
+183 VIKRKISEELADEV
-197 RAFVS
+197 RAFIS
-202 ENKITGVYLETDLKR
+202 ENSITGVYLETDLKR

-265 SEMPYTYEKYYD
+265 SEMLYTYEKYYD
-277 ASDGC
+277 ASDGS
-282 SLVTTIDAT
+282 SLITTIDAT

-343 DDAAA
+343 DDTTAL
-348 ALLENERDAALSLPE
+348 LLENERAAALALPE
-363 ASDAYKAA
+363 ASAAYEAA
-371 IEQYKQDV
+371 IETYKQDV
-379 ASARMAQ
+379 AAARMAQ

-405 TLASAIDSGAV
+405 TLASALDSGAV

-428 KFAGRE
+428 KFTGRE

-443 GHGAQSTAQALGNS
+443 GHGAQTTAQALGNS

-472 IFYDYLKAF
+472 TFYDYLKSF
-481 GIMEKT
+481 GVMEKT

-499 YERKYLNN
+499 YERKYLND
-507 PAQYGTS
+507 PANYGTS

-532 VRSVAAIVNGGYVL
+532 VRAVAAIVNGGYVL
-546 EPYIVSEVLDD
+546 EPYIVSEVVDA
-557 DGNMVERNEKT
+557 DGNTVEKNEKT

-579 ETMRSLMEQVV
+579 ETMRTLMEQVV

-596 AAKTPG
+596 AARTPG

-611 SEKLDEYDED
+611 SEKLDEYDEN
-621 GNQVKDK
+621 GQQVKDK
-628 IVSFIGVA
+628 IVSFVGVA

-648 LDTPAYSQDSEKY
+648 LDTPAYSENSEKY
-661 TLHGMYISG
+661 TVHGMYISG

-690 VEPDYD
+690 VEPDYG
-696 SEDIRGINFTV
+696 SEDIRGVNFTV
-707 PDVISMDESEAAA
+707 PDVIGMDETEAGE

-727 TYRIVGTGSTVTDQ
+727 TYRVVGTGSVVTDQ
-741 LPAPGSQVPGN
+741 LPIAGSQVPGN

-758 MGAEKQQTVVEVPD
+758 MGAEKQATRVEVPD

-782 YLAANAGLY
+782 YLASNAGLY

-802 YVLAAYQDIEPGTE
+802 YVLAAYQDIDPGTE

>member
-1 MDRTSQFEI
+1 
-10 QLSNRTGAVF
+10 
-20 SGRPFFEQK
+20 
-29 GSFMAKKIIRLPR
+29 MARKIIRLPR

-49 NRERNERANR
+49 NREQNQRANR
-59 TILSRTLIL
+59 TILRRTLVL
-68 MVLCGVIAFVPL
+68 MVLCGIVAFVPL
-80 IGTLYNLMITQHD
+80 IGTLYHLMITEHD

-104 RSTNLTAARG
+104 RSTNLTATRG

-145 KPENSNLLD
+145 QPENSNLLD

-183 VISRKISEELADEV
+183 VIKRKISEELADEV
-197 RAFVS
+197 RAFIS
-202 ENKITGVYLETDLKR
+202 ENSITGVYLETDLKR

-244 YYNEELSGT
+244 YYNDELSGT

-265 SEMPYTYEKYYD
+265 SEMLYTYEKYYD
-277 ASDGC
+277 ASDGS
-282 SLVTTIDAT
+282 SLITTIDST

-343 DDAAA
+343 DDTTAL
-348 ALLENERDAALSLPE
+348 LLENERAAALALPE
-363 ASDAYKAA
+363 ASAAYEAA
-371 IEQYKQDV
+371 IETYKQDV
-379 ASARMAQ
+379 AAARMAQ

-405 TLASAIDSGAV
+405 TLASALDSGTV

-428 KFAGRE
+428 KFTGRE

-443 GHGAQSTAQALGNS
+443 GHGAQTTAQALGNS

-472 IFYDYLKAF
+472 TFYDYLKSF
-481 GIMEKT
+481 GVMEKT

-499 YERKYLNN
+499 YERKYLND
-507 PAQYGTS
+507 PANYGTS

-532 VRSVAAIVNGGYVL
+532 VRAVAAIVNGGYVL
-546 EPYIVSEVLDD
+546 EPYIVSEVVDA
-557 DGNMVERNEKT
+557 DGNSVEKNEKT

-579 ETMRSLMEQVV
+579 ETMRTLMEQVV

-596 AAKTPG
+596 AARTPG

-611 SEKLDEYDED
+611 SEKLDEYDEN
-621 GNQVKDK
+621 GQQVKDK
-628 IVSFIGVA
+628 IVSFVGVA

-648 LDTPAYSQDSEKY
+648 LDTPAYSENSEKY
-661 TLHGMYISG
+661 TVHGMYISG

-690 VEPDYD
+690 VEPDYG
-696 SEDIRGINFTV
+696 SEDIRGVNFTV
-707 PDVISMDESEAAA
+707 PDVIGMDETEAGE

-727 TYRIVGTGSTVTDQ
+727 TYRVVGTGSVVTDQ
-741 LPAPGSQVPGN
+741 LPVAGSQVPGN

-758 MGAEKQQTVVEVPD
+758 MGAEKQATRVEVPD

-782 YLAANAGLY
+782 YLASNAGLY

-802 YVLAAYQDIEPGTE
+802 YVLAAYQDIDPGTE

>member
-1 MDRTSQFEI
+1 
-10 QLSNRTGAVF
+10 
-20 SGRPFFEQK
+20 
-29 GSFMAKKIIRLPR
+29 MARKIIRLPR

-49 NRERNERANR
+49 NRDQNQRANR
-59 TILSRTLIL
+59 TILRRTLVL
-68 MVLCGVIAFVPL
+68 MVLCGIVAFVPL
-80 IGTLYNLMITQHD
+80 IGTLYHLMITEHD

-104 RSTNLTAARG
+104 RSTNLTATRG

-145 KPENSNLLD
+145 QPENSNLLD

-183 VISRKISEELADEV
+183 VIKRKISEELADEV
-197 RAFVS
+197 RAFIS
-202 ENKITGVYLETDLKR
+202 ENSITGVYLETDLKR

-265 SEMPYTYEKYYD
+265 SEMLYTYEKYYD
-277 ASDGC
+277 ASDGS
-282 SLVTTIDAT
+282 SLITTIDST

-343 DDAAA
+343 DDTTAL
-348 ALLENERDAALSLPE
+348 LLENERAAALALPE
-363 ASDAYKAA
+363 ASAAYEAA
-371 IEQYKQDV
+371 IETYKQDV
-379 ASARMAQ
+379 AAARMAQ

-405 TLASAIDSGAV
+405 TLASALDSGAV

-428 KFAGRE
+428 KFTGRE

-443 GHGAQSTAQALGNS
+443 GHGAQTTAQALGNS

-472 IFYDYLKAF
+472 TFYDYLKSF
-481 GIMEKT
+481 GVMEKT

-499 YERKYLNN
+499 YERKYLND
-507 PAQYGTS
+507 PANYGTS

-532 VRSVAAIVNGGYVL
+532 VRAVAAIVNGGYVL
-546 EPYIVSEVLDD
+546 EPYIVSEVVDA
-557 DGNMVERNEKT
+557 DGNTVEKNEKT

-579 ETMRSLMEQVV
+579 ETMRTLMEQVV

-596 AAKTPG
+596 AARTPG

-611 SEKLDEYDED
+611 SEKLDEYDEN
-621 GNQVKDK
+621 GQQVKDK
-628 IVSFIGVA
+628 IVSFVGVA

-648 LDTPAYSQDSEKY
+648 LDTPAYSENSEKY
-661 TLHGMYISG
+661 TVHGMYISG

-690 VEPDYD
+690 VEPDYG
-696 SEDIRGINFTV
+696 SEDIRGVNFTV
-707 PDVISMDESEAAA
+707 PDVIGMDETEAGE

-727 TYRIVGTGSTVTDQ
+727 TYRVVGTGSVVTDQ
-741 LPAPGSQVPGN
+741 LPVAGSQVPGN

-758 MGAEKQQTVVEVPD
+758 MGAEKQATRVEVPD

-782 YLAANAGLY
+782 YLASNAGLY

-802 YVLAAYQDIEPGTE
+802 YVLAAYQDIDPGTE

>member
-1 MDRTSQFEI
+1 
-10 QLSNRTGAVF
+10 
-20 SGRPFFEQK
+20 
-29 GSFMAKKIIRLPR
+29 MARKIIRLPR

-49 NRERNERANR
+49 NREQNQRANR
-59 TILSRTLIL
+59 TILRRTLVL

-80 IGTLYNLMITQHD
+80 IGTLYHLMITEHD

-104 RSTNLTAARG
+104 RSTNLTATRG

-145 KPENSNLLD
+145 QPENSNLLD

-183 VISRKISEELADEV
+183 VIKRKISEELADEV
-197 RAFVS
+197 RAFIS
-202 ENKITGVYLETDLKR
+202 ENSITGVYLETDLKR

-265 SEMPYTYEKYYD
+265 SEMLYTYEKYYD
-277 ASDGC
+277 ASDGS
-282 SLVTTIDAT
+282 SLITTIDST

-343 DDAAA
+343 DDTTAL
-348 ALLENERDAALSLPE
+348 LLENERAAALALPE
-363 ASDAYKAA
+363 ASAAYEAA
-371 IEQYKQDV
+371 IETYKQDV
-379 ASARMAQ
+379 AAARMAQ

-405 TLASAIDSGAV
+405 TLASALDSGAV

-428 KFAGRE
+428 KFTGRE

-443 GHGAQSTAQALGNS
+443 GHGAQTTAQALGNS

-472 IFYDYLKAF
+472 TFYDYLKSF
-481 GIMEKT
+481 GVMEKT

-499 YERKYLNN
+499 YERKYLND
-507 PAQYGTS
+507 PANYGTS

-532 VRSVAAIVNGGYVL
+532 VRAVAAIVNGGYVL
-546 EPYIVSEVLDD
+546 EPYIVSEVVDA
-557 DGNMVERNEKT
+557 DGNTVEKNEKT

-579 ETMRSLMEQVV
+579 ETMRTLMEQVV

-596 AAKTPG
+596 AARTPG

-611 SEKLDEYDED
+611 SEKLDEYDEN
-621 GNQVKDK
+621 GQQVKDK
-628 IVSFIGVA
+628 IVSFVGVA

-648 LDTPAYSQDSEKY
+648 LDTPAYSENSEKY
-661 TLHGMYISG
+661 TVHGMYISG

-690 VEPDYD
+690 VEPDYG
-696 SEDIRGINFTV
+696 SEDIRGVNFTV
-707 PDVISMDESEAAA
+707 PDVIGMDETEAGE

-727 TYRIVGTGSTVTDQ
+727 TYRVVGTGSVVTDQ
-741 LPAPGSQVPGN
+741 LPVAGSQVPGN

-758 MGAEKQQTVVEVPD
+758 MGAEKQATRVELPD

-782 YLAANAGLY
+782 YLASNAGLY

-802 YVLAAYQDIEPGTE
+802 YVLAAYQDIDPGTE

>member
-1 MDRTSQFEI
+1 
-10 QLSNRTGAVF
+10 
-20 SGRPFFEQK
+20 
-29 GSFMAKKIIRLPR
+29 MARKIIRLPR

-49 NRERNERANR
+49 NREQNQRANR
-59 TILSRTLIL
+59 TILRRTLVL
-68 MVLCGVIAFVPL
+68 MVLCGIVAFVPL
-80 IGTLYNLMITQHD
+80 IGTLYHLMITEHD

-104 RSTNLTAARG
+104 RSTNLTATRG

-145 KPENSNLLD
+145 QPENSNLLD

-183 VISRKISEELADEV
+183 VIKRKISEELADEV
-197 RAFVS
+197 RAFIS
-202 ENKITGVYLETDLKR
+202 ENSITGVYLETDLKR

-265 SEMPYTYEKYYD
+265 SEMLYTYEKYYD
-277 ASDGC
+277 ASDGS
-282 SLVTTIDAT
+282 SLITTIDST

-343 DDAAA
+343 DDTTAL
-348 ALLENERDAALSLPE
+348 LLENERAAALALPE
-363 ASDAYKAA
+363 ASAAYEAA
-371 IEQYKQDV
+371 IETYKQDV
-379 ASARMAQ
+379 AAARMAQ

-405 TLASAIDSGAV
+405 TLASALDSGAV

-428 KFAGRE
+428 KFTGRE

-443 GHGAQSTAQALGNS
+443 GHGAQTTAQALGNS

-472 IFYDYLKAF
+472 TFYDYLKSF
-481 GIMEKT
+481 GVMEKT

-499 YERKYLNN
+499 YERKYLND
-507 PAQYGTS
+507 PANYGTS

-532 VRSVAAIVNGGYVL
+532 VRAVAAIVNGGYVL
-546 EPYIVSEVLDD
+546 EPYIVSEVVDA
-557 DGNMVERNEKT
+557 DGNTVEKNEKT

-579 ETMRSLMEQVV
+579 ETMRTLMEQVV

-596 AAKTPG
+596 AAQTPG

-611 SEKLDEYDED
+611 SEKLDEYDEN
-621 GNQVKDK
+621 GQQVKDK
-628 IVSFIGVA
+628 IVSFVGVA

-648 LDTPAYSQDSEKY
+648 LDTPAYSENSEKY
-661 TLHGMYISG
+661 TVHGMYISG

-690 VEPDYD
+690 VEPDYG
-696 SEDIRGINFTV
+696 SEDIRGVNFTV
-707 PDVISMDESEAAA
+707 PDVIGMDETEAGE

-727 TYRIVGTGSTVTDQ
+727 TYRVVGTGSVVTDQ
-741 LPAPGSQVPGN
+741 LPVAGSQVPGN

-758 MGAEKQQTVVEVPD
+758 LGAEKQATRVEVPD

-782 YLAANAGLY
+782 YLASNAGLY

-802 YVLAAYQDIEPGTE
+802 YVLAAYQDIDPGTE

>member
-1 MDRTSQFEI
+1 
-10 QLSNRTGAVF
+10 
-20 SGRPFFEQK
+20 
-29 GSFMAKKIIRLPR
+29 MARKIIRLPR

-49 NRERNERANR
+49 NREQNQRANR
-59 TILSRTLIL
+59 TILRRTLVL
-68 MVLCGVIAFVPL
+68 MVLCGIVAFVPL
-80 IGTLYNLMITQHD
+80 IGTLYHLMITEHD

-104 RSTNLTAARG
+104 RSTNLTATRG

-145 KPENSNLLD
+145 QPENSNLLD

-183 VISRKISEELADEV
+183 VIKRKISEELADEV
-197 RAFVS
+197 RAFIS
-202 ENKITGVYLETDLKR
+202 ENSITGVYLETDLKR

-265 SEMPYTYEKYYD
+265 SEMLYTYEKYYD
-277 ASDGC
+277 ASDGS
-282 SLVTTIDAT
+282 SLITTIDST

-343 DDAAA
+343 DDTTAL
-348 ALLENERDAALSLPE
+348 LLENERAAALALPE
-363 ASDAYKAA
+363 ASAAYEAA
-371 IEQYKQDV
+371 IETYKQDV
-379 ASARMAQ
+379 AAARMAQ

-405 TLASAIDSGAV
+405 TLASALDSGAV

-428 KFAGRE
+428 KFTGRK

-443 GHGAQSTAQALGNS
+443 GHGAQTTAQALGNS

-472 IFYDYLKAF
+472 TFYDYLKSF
-481 GIMEKT
+481 GVMEKT

-499 YERKYLNN
+499 YERKYLND
-507 PAQYGTS
+507 PANYGRS

-532 VRSVAAIVNGGYVL
+532 VRAVAAIVNGGYVL
-546 EPYIVSEVLDD
+546 EPYIVSEVVDA
-557 DGNMVERNEKT
+557 DGNTVEKNEKT

-579 ETMRSLMEQVV
+579 ETMRTLMEQVV

-596 AAKTPG
+596 AARTPG

-611 SEKLDEYDED
+611 SEKLDEYDEN
-621 GNQVKDK
+621 GQQVKDK
-628 IVSFIGVA
+628 IVSFVGVA

-648 LDTPAYSQDSEKY
+648 LDTPAYSENSEKY
-661 TLHGMYISG
+661 TVHGMYISG

-690 VEPDYD
+690 VEPDYG
-696 SEDIRGINFTV
+696 SEDIRGVNFTV
-707 PDVISMDESEAAA
+707 PDVIGMDETEAGE

-727 TYRIVGTGSTVTDQ
+727 TYRVVGSGSVVTDQ
-741 LPAPGSQVPGN
+741 LPVAGSQVPGN

-758 MGAEKQQTVVEVPD
+758 MGAEKQATRVEVPD

-782 YLAANAGLY
+782 YLASNAGLY

-802 YVLAAYQDIEPGTE
+802 YVLAAYQDIDPGTE

>member
-1 MDRTSQFEI
+1 
-10 QLSNRTGAVF
+10 
-20 SGRPFFEQK
+20 
-29 GSFMAKKIIRLPR
+29 MARKIIRLPR

-49 NRERNERANR
+49 NREQNQRANR
-59 TILSRTLIL
+59 TILRRTLVL
-68 MVLCGVIAFVPL
+68 MVLCGIVAFVPL
-80 IGTLYNLMITQHD
+80 IGTLYHLMITEHD

-104 RSTNLTAARG
+104 RSTNLTATRG

-145 KPENSNLLD
+145 QPENSNLLD

-183 VISRKISEELADEV
+183 VIKRKISEELADEV
-197 RAFVS
+197 RAFIS
-202 ENKITGVYLETDLKR
+202 ENSITGVYLETDLKR

-244 YYNEELSGT
+244 YYNEELTGT
-253 AGKVVTSKGNYG
+253 AGKVVTSRGNYG
-265 SEMPYTYEKYYD
+265 SEMLYTYEKYYD
-277 ASDGC
+277 ASDGS
-282 SLVTTIDAT
+282 SLITTIDST

-343 DDAAA
+343 DDTTAL
-348 ALLENERDAALSLPE
+348 LLENERAAALALPE
-363 ASDAYKAA
+363 ASAAYEAA
-371 IEQYKQDV
+371 IETYKQDV
-379 ASARMAQ
+379 AAARMAQ

-405 TLASAIDSGAV
+405 TLASALDSGAV

-428 KFAGRE
+428 KFTGRE

-443 GHGAQSTAQALGNS
+443 GHGAQTTAQALGNS

-472 IFYDYLKAF
+472 TFYDYLKSF

-499 YERKYLNN
+499 YERKYLND
-507 PAQYGTS
+507 PANYGTS

-532 VRSVAAIVNGGYVL
+532 VRAVAAIVNGGYVL
-546 EPYIVSEVLDD
+546 EPYIVSEVVDA
-557 DGNMVERNEKT
+557 DGNTVEKNEKT

-579 ETMRSLMEQVV
+579 ETMRTLMEQVV

-596 AAKTPG
+596 AARTPG

-611 SEKLDEYDED
+611 SEKLDEYDEN
-621 GNQVKDK
+621 GQQVKDK
-628 IVSFIGVA
+628 IVSFVGVA

-648 LDTPAYSQDSEKY
+648 LDTPAYSENSEKY
-661 TLHGMYISG
+661 TVHGMYISG

-690 VEPDYD
+690 VEPDYG
-696 SEDIRGINFTV
+696 SEDIRGVNFTV
-707 PDVISMDESEAAA
+707 PDVIGMDETEAGE

-727 TYRIVGTGSTVTDQ
+727 TYRVVGTGSVVTDQ
-741 LPAPGSQVPGN
+741 LPVAGSQVPGN

-758 MGAEKQQTVVEVPD
+758 MGAEKQATRVEVPD

-782 YLAANAGLY
+782 YLASNAGLY

-802 YVLAAYQDIEPGTE
+802 YVLAAYQDIDPGTE